1 MIFFPSLLWFVVVFC
16 FLSWGKS
23 SSAPNEERFKWQ
35 TRQRTSKHTHTYTL
49 DYCYCCC
56 FFSFVVFSMKHR
68 NTTQFLHT
76 YFFFFFLLFVAL
88 RFVFR
93 FFSSLLLSGS
103 TQKITADKC
112 RQIHTVKMFD
122 FFFQLFCFYNLNLL
136 FFLANFNILL
146 ANYKQAHTF
155 SLCLYALTFS
165 THNPFLFLFSM
176 YFSFLLVVRTIFFF
190 RLRWMN
196 EAHQKSWEENGKQ
209 RTAANE
215 AIQANR
221 KRRKSN
227 SSTN

>member
-1 MIFFPSLLWFVVVFC
+1 
-16 FLSWGKS
+16 
-23 SSAPNEERFKWQ
+23 
-35 TRQRTSKHTHTYTL
+35 
-49 DYCYCCC
+49 
-56 FFSFVVFSMKHR
+56 MKHR

-165 THNPFLFLFSM
+165 THNPFLFFVF
-176 YFSFLLVVRTIFFF
+176 YVFLIFVGGTYNIFFSSS
-190 RLRWMN
+190 LN
-196 EAHQKSWEENGKQ
+196 E
-209 RTAANE
+209 
-215 AIQANR
+215 
-221 KRRKSN
+221 
-227 SSTN
+227 

>member
-56 FFSFVVFSMKHR
+56 FFRSSFSQWNTETQHNFYTLIFSSSSC
-68 NTTQFLHT
+68 F
-76 YFFFFFLLFVAL
+76 FVAL

-227 SSTN
+227 SSTY